1 MQQHLF
7 RQEAVEFQFAA
18 NQGETFV
25 LPSLSTRLLIMIIF
39 VWVIALGWYLNTQQ
53 YKTFT
58 RVSGW
63 LETTAGSVLVYPDNL
78 SGRISKLM
86 IENGDIV
93 NVGDPLLQID
103 SGQTL
108 DNGEAVHSAILN
120 EYLSQQSRLQQQLE
134 DLATTQLFSQRNLR
148 QRIAELKNDI
158 TRLSRLTDVVA
169 KRVSLARAS
178 EQSVKKLSD
187 AQLLSQSDHRNAAST
202 VLTLE
207 QERLEYQREYAA
219 KTAQLN
225 EAENEFA
232 RLPAQHRQ
240 ERLDIEHQLSNLK
253 NQILQWDSQHK
264 RVITASISGQVTD
277 LDTQVGEYISSTRPL
292 LSIIPENGQLHGKLL
307 LTAQTA
313 GQVEP
318 GQPVRIKLDAF
329 PYQQFGVLEGTI
341 TRVADDVMSAETRQ
355 RQPIVLNEPAYLI
368 EVQLS
373 AQSIGTFGELA
384 ALRSGMTFSADVT
397 TRESS
402 FIDWLL
408 SPLHAVKGA
417 W

>member
-292 LSIIPENGQLHGKLL
+292 LSIIPENGHLHKLPARLSQANPCVSSSMPFRINNLVFLKARL
-307 LTAQTA
+307 L
-313 GQVEP
+313 
-318 GQPVRIKLDAF
+318 
-329 PYQQFGVLEGTI
+329 
-341 TRVADDVMSAETRQ
+341 
-355 RQPIVLNEPAYLI
+355 
-368 EVQLS
+368 
-373 AQSIGTFGELA
+373 
-384 ALRSGMTFSADVT
+384 ALPMT
-397 TRESS
+397 
-402 FIDWLL
+402 
-408 SPLHAVKGA
+408 
-417 W
+417 